1 MPSSQFPRHC
11 LGKPIDL
18 NLQRRGEHIKNLLT
32 AYLPATAARRH
43 DEFVIGITRDSF
55 GEMKPEWNIHPPP
68 SIKTHP
74 AMITEN
80 FIDCLKDG
88 SIISCPGLRT
98 FSGENEVEL
107 LDGTHLEVDAV
118 IFCTGYEANFSIM
131 PDLDPTRATPT
142 SENTKFK
149 AKINSGPIG
158 RLYQNIFDPRY
169 PDSIAWLCYWSFT
182 VGVTPIG
189 DLMSMA
195 LAQIWKG
202 NYKFPS
208 EANMNKEI
216 DKHHRWIAKLAEK
229 DTVYGNIV
237 QEGPW
242 QYFLH
247 DAAGTGCNENLGYG
261 LRGWLFWLKNPR
273 WCNLLMT
280 GVDSPHS
287 WRLFDG
293 KRKKWDGAKEAI
305 LQANENAKKF
315 IH

>member
-88 SIISCPGLRT
+88 SIISCPGLRA

-131 PDLDPTRATPT
+131 PDLDPRELRLPPRTL
-142 SENTKFK
+142 
-149 AKINSGPIG
+149 NSRP
-158 RLYQNIFDPRY
+158 RL
-169 PDSIAWLCYWSFT
+169 
-182 VGVTPIG
+182 
-189 DLMSMA
+189 
-195 LAQIWKG
+195 
-202 NYKFPS
+202 
-208 EANMNKEI
+208 
-216 DKHHRWIAKLAEK
+216 
-229 DTVYGNIV
+229 
-237 QEGPW
+237 
-242 QYFLH
+242 
-247 DAAGTGCNENLGYG
+247 
-261 LRGWLFWLKNPR
+261 
-273 WCNLLMT
+273 
-280 GVDSPHS
+280 
-287 WRLFDG
+287 
-293 KRKKWDGAKEAI
+293 I
-305 LQANENAKKF
+305 LDR
-315 IH
+315 

>member
-1 MPSSQFPRHC
+1 
-11 LGKPIDL
+11 
-18 NLQRRGEHIKNLLT
+18 
-32 AYLPATAARRH
+32 
-43 DEFVIGITRDSF
+43 
-55 GEMKPEWNIHPPP
+55 
-68 SIKTHP
+68 
-74 AMITEN
+74 
-80 FIDCLKDG
+80 
-88 SIISCPGLRT
+88 
-98 FSGENEVEL
+98 
-107 LDGTHLEVDAV
+107 
-118 IFCTGYEANFSIM
+118 
-131 PDLDPTRATPT
+131 
-142 SENTKFK
+142 
-149 AKINSGPIG
+149 
-158 RLYQNIFDPRY
+158 
-169 PDSIAWLCYWSFT
+169 
-182 VGVTPIG
+182 
-189 DLMSMA
+189 MSMA

-202 NYKFPS
+202 DYKFPS